1 VPYAYKAA
9 RKETA
14 MPFLLVWL
22 LSQLKVAK
30 DGRYY
35 LTVDGK
41 VKYLPNGTVKHLVK
55 RVSNPMTDRQVG
67 YIRYLFK
74 EVSVNLSDQEKKNLT
89 DKMKAHISG
98 QQILSV
104 IWADRAIKKLIS
116 RRKA

>member
-1 VPYAYKAA
+1 MSHW
-9 RKETA
+9 TA
-14 MPFLLVWL
+14 NELAVYRTGVCPHNLDQDGLNQDCGKCDDLTM
-22 LSQLKVAK
+22 QLAE
-30 DGRYY
+30 
-35 LTVDGK
+35 
-41 VKYLPNGTVKHLVK
+41 

-67 YIRYLFK
+67 YIRHLFK
-74 EVSVNLSDQEKKNLT
+74 EVSANLSDQEKKNLT